1 MKFKIKNIIIYP
13 KDESKEPRYIPF
25 ELNKVNV
32 LTGDSHKGKSAIIHI
47 LDYCLGS
54 EKCTIPVDTI
64 RDNVA
69 FFAVHIITENSEI
82 FIAREEPGSQASTT
96 EMYLFEKAKI
106 DLPSLL
112 KLNNNRDRLS
122 RIKVNRRNVV
132 NRFNQ
137 IAGFSTQ
144 RFDDDNSQNKWL
156 ESASF
161 RDTSAFQFQPQN
173 IVANP
178 TTLFYKADTYEH
190 QNKLRIIFPLILG
203 YETNEIIELKKEK
216 KDLEQQL
223 SKKSSQLEEKRSA
236 RDIWKNEVFNHYS
249 KAFDFGLTNGE
260 LDLDNSTVDEII
272 YELEKITND
281 INKNPIPIYISGSAT
296 KFAEKLQ
303 TLIDKRSELAFD
315 IDNKRLSLTKISQ
328 VNSSRQEYFEE
339 VVKTKINRLKPIDW
353 FIQNE
358 SDSRCPFCDSEN
370 HKATKQLLL
379 LQDASLKLNAITNDT
394 NLDREISILKKEIL
408 KQEEVLKN
416 INSNLNSI
424 YREQNKENT
433 ERKKVEDIYR
443 FIGKIEEAIDNVK
456 KSSIDGTLQDEID
469 SLKSDILEKDK
480 KIRSKTSILSE
491 AIALQNVTLA
501 ISKYTEM
508 LDIERGKDPVKLDIQ
523 NLTIKVLNQG
533 KNREDYFW
541 EIGSGANHM
550 GYHIATML
558 GLHEY
563 FLSLHKF
570 NIPNYVPSFIVFDQP
585 SQVYFPKSIPEDIP
599 KTPKEIRDL
608 KSKLGEDFRS
618 TMKIFS
624 TCSQFMKRTKNSTQV
639 IILEHTPELAWHG
652 LDNVHLVEDWRN
664 DKKNAVKDKDALIPK
679 SWLE

>member
-13 KDESKEPRYIPF
+13 KDESKKPRYISF

-69 FFAVHIITENSEI
+69 FFAVHIVTESSEI
-82 FIAREEPGSQASTT
+82 FIAREEPGNQSSTF

-106 DLPSLL
+106 ELSSLL
-112 KLNNNRDRLS
+112 KLNNKRDRFA
-122 RIKVNRRNVV
+122 RVKVNRKTVI

-137 IAGFSTQ
+137 LAGFSTQ
-144 RFDDDNSQNKWL
+144 RFDDDNNQNKWL

-190 QNKLRIIFPLILG
+190 QNKLRVIFPLILG

-216 KDLEQQL
+216 KDLELQL
-223 SKKSSQLEEKRSA
+223 SKKTSQLEEKKNA
-236 RDIWKNEVFNHYS
+236 RNIWKNEVFNHYN

-260 LDLDNSTVDEII
+260 LDIVNSTIDEII
-272 YELEKITND
+272 YELEKITNQ
-281 INKNPIPIYISGSAT
+281 INNNPIPIYVGGSAS
-296 KFAEKLQ
+296 KFAKKLES
-303 TLIDKRSELAFD
+303 LINKRSELAFE
-315 IDNKRLSLTKISQ
+315 IDNKRLSLIKISQ
-328 VNSSRQEYFEE
+328 VNSSRQEYFED

-358 SDSRCPFCDSEN
+358 SDSKCPFCDSEN
-370 HKATKQLLL
+370 QKATKQLLL

-394 NLDREISILKKEIL
+394 NLDKEISLLNKDISKREDELKD
-408 KQEEVLKN
+408 
-416 INSNLNSI
+416 INSVLTSI
-424 YREQNKENT
+424 YSEQSKENS
-433 ERKKVEDIYR
+433 ERKKIEDIYR
-443 FIGKIEEAIDNVK
+443 FVGKIEEALDNVK
-456 KSSIDGTLQDEID
+456 KSSIDGVLQEEINSIKVALSKVDEK
-469 SLKSDILEKDK
+469 LRA
-480 KIRSKTSILSE
+480 KISSLSE
-491 AIALQNVTLA
+491 FMALQNVTLA

-523 NLTIKVLNQG
+523 NLTIKVINQG
-533 KNREDYFW
+533 KNREDFFW

-550 GYHIATML
+550 GYHIATLL

-563 FLSLHKF
+563 FLDLHKF
-570 NIPNYVPSFIVFDQP
+570 NVPNYVPSFIIFDQP

-599 KTPKEIRDL
+599 KNAKEIKNL

-624 TCSQFMKRTKNSTQV
+624 TCSQFMKRTKNNTQV
-639 IILEHTPELAWHG
+639 IVLEHAPELAWHG

-664 DKKNAVKDKDALIPK
+664 DIRSISKDRDALIPK
-679 SWLE
+679 SWRE

>member
-13 KDESKEPRYIPF
+13 KDVSKEPRYIPF

-32 LTGDSHKGKSAIIHI
+32 LTGDSHKGKSAIIDI
-47 LDYCLGS
+47 IDYCLGS

-69 FFAVHIITENSEI
+69 FFAIHIITGNSEM
-82 FIAREEPGSQASTT
+82 FIAREEPGSQASTA

-106 DLPSLL
+106 ELSSLL
-112 KLNNNRDRLS
+112 KLNNNRDRFS
-122 RIKVNRRNVV
+122 RIKVNRKNVV

-216 KDLEQQL
+216 KELEQQL
-223 SKKSSQLEEKRSA
+223 SKKSGQLEEKRNA

-260 LDLDNSTVDEII
+260 LDLNNSTVDEIV
-272 YELEKITND
+272 YELEKVTNE

-303 TLIDKRSELAFD
+303 KLIDKRSEVAFD

-328 VNSSRQEYFEE
+328 VNSSRQEYFED

-379 LQDASLKLNAITNDT
+379 LQDASLKLNAITNDA
-394 NLDREISILKKEIL
+394 NLDKEISILKKEIS
-408 KQEEVLKN
+408 KQEEVLKD

-433 ERKKVEDIYR
+433 ERKKIEDIYR

-469 SLKSDILEKDK
+469 SLKSDILKIDK
-480 KIRSKTSILSE
+480 KIRNKISILSE
-491 AIALQNVTLA
+491 VMALQNVTLA

-508 LDIERGKDPVKLDIQ
+508 LDIERDKDPVKLDIQ
-523 NLTIKVLNQG
+523 NLTIKVVNQG

-563 FLSLHKF
+563 FLSLHQF

-585 SQVYFPKSIPEDIP
+585 SQVYFPKSIPESIP
-599 KTPKEIRDL
+599 KTAKEIKVL

-624 TCSQFMKRTKNSTQV
+624 TCSQFMKRTKNNTQV

-664 DKKNAVKDKDALIPK
+664 DNKSAKDKNALIPK

>member
-223 SKKSSQLEEKRSA
+223 SKKSSQLEEKKSA

-469 SLKSDILEKDK
+469 SLKSDILETDK

-523 NLTIKVLNQG
+523 NLTIKVLNQC